1 MKLARLMLA
10 AASAALSTTAALA
23 QTAWD
28 MPTPYPAS
36 NFHTEN
42 IMQFVSDIDKAT
54 GGKLKITVHANASL
68 FKAPEIKRAVQGNQ
82 AQIGEILLVNYE
94 NEDPFYGLDGIPFL
108 ATSYGESMKL
118 YKASRKTLEDKLKDP
133 KNDKKQLSA
142 IDQPAT
148 QVKVGK
154 QKAVRVVIEQVR
166 PTGPT
171 TPDDTL
177 VVVRYLFWK
186 DGKLLTLS
194 MSSVKGINNMA
205 AYDLIASSF
214 RW

>member
-1 MKLARLMLA
+1 MGTPRRYLMLV
-10 AASAALSTTAALA
+10 AALA
-23 QTAWD
+23 ASVTLAGCGTSGGDAGSGGSSPQGGGGSTG
-28 MPTPYPAS
+28 YVPAS
-36 NFHTEN
+36 GTD
-42 IMQFVSDIDKAT
+42 ST
-54 GGKLKITVHANASL
+54 GIL
-68 FKAPEIKRAVQGNQ
+68 FPKYTNKSAGYSFIYPGGWRLAEKAPAGVRISRFGNAITAVVT
-82 AQIGEILLVNYE
+82 ERPSV
-94 NEDPFYGLDGIPFL
+94 PFYKG
-108 ATSYGESMKL
+108 YQ
-118 YKASRKTLEDKLKDP
+118 KTLDDKLKE
-133 KNDKKQLSA
+133 NDKKQLSA

-148 QVKVGK
+148 QIKIGK

>member
-1 MKLARLMLA
+1 MLV
-10 AASAALSTTAALA
+10 AALA
-23 QTAWD
+23 ASVTLTGCGTSGGDASGGSSPQGSGGSTG
-28 MPTPYPAS
+28 YVPAS
-36 NFHTEN
+36 GT
-42 IMQFVSDIDKAT
+42 DAT
-54 GGKLKITVHANASL
+54 GIL
-68 FKAPEIKRAVQGNQ
+68 FPKYSNKSAGYSFIYPGGWRLAEKAPAGVRISRFGNAITAVVT
-82 AQIGEILLVNYE
+82 ERPSV
-94 NEDPFYGLDGIPFL
+94 PFYKG
-108 ATSYGESMKL
+108 YQ
-118 YKASRKTLEDKLKDP
+118 KTLDDKLKE
-133 KNDKKQLSA
+133 NDTKQLSA
-142 IDQPAT
+142 IDEPAT
-148 QVKVGK
+148 QVKIGK

-194 MSSVKGINNMA
+194 MSSVKGINNIA

>member
-1 MKLARLMLA
+1 MLVV
-10 AASAALSTTAALA
+10 AALA
-23 QTAWD
+23 ASVALTACGTSGGD
-28 MPTPYPAS
+28 ASGGSSPQASGGSTGYVPAS
-36 NFHTEN
+36 GT
-42 IMQFVSDIDKAT
+42 DAT
-54 GGKLKITVHANASL
+54 GIL
-68 FKAPEIKRAVQGNQ
+68 FPEYTNKSAGYSFVYPGGWRLAEKAPAGVRISRFGNAITAVVTERPS
-82 AQIGEILLVNYE
+82 A
-94 NEDPFYGLDGIPFL
+94 PFYKG
-108 ATSYGESMKL
+108 YQ
-118 YKASRKTLEDKLKDP
+118 KTLDDKLKDP
-133 KNDKKQLSA
+133 KNDPKQLSA
-142 IDQPAT
+142 IDQQAT
-148 QVKVGK
+148 EVKIGK

-194 MSSVKGINNMA
+194 MSSVKGIDNIA